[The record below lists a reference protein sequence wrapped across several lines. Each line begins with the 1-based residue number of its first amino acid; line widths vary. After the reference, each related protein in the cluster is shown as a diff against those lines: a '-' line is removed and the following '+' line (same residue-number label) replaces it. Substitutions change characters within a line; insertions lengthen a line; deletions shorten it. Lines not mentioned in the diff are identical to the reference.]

1 MQLQL
6 GSVRDGA
13 KDGNVV
19 KKVTTVLSK
28 EAQRADSW
36 NSHKA
41 GWDGLH
47 LCSQHLMVRWE
58 VEGRGGRDKI
68 ITWKLLG

>member
-6 GSVRDGA
+6 GSIRDG
-13 KDGNVV
+13 DSNMV
-19 KKVTTVLSK
+19 KRVSMLSK

-47 LCSQHLMVRWE
+47 LCSQHA
-58 VEGRGGRDKI
+58 
-68 ITWKLLG
+68 